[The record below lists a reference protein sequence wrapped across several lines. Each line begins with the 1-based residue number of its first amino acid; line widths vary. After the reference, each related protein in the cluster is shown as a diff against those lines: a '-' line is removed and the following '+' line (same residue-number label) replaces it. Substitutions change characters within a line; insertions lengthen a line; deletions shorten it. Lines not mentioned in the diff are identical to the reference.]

1 MIAGQP
7 LDHPCYLGRTL
18 PGARVALQQCPI
30 FPAGKSHL
38 HLNQFSGNAHLHK
51 IIYTPGF
58 LSSWPKASTV
68 CPSTPGAPL
77 LVLRLCKRS
86 PGCSTGILCLLDYTI
101 SSSLHLISLCFLS
114 PLQLRGSL
122 FPRPGSVSSSM
133 AILLPGDPV
142 LYLSGRY
149 VQQVCHRRA

>member
-1 MIAGQP
+1 VAEKPPPVIP
-7 LDHPCYLGRTL
+7 GRTP

-30 FPAGKSHL
+30 FPAGKSHSY
-38 HLNQFSGNAHLHK
+38 LNQFFRKCPFTQNNLHSRL
-51 IIYTPGF
+51 
-58 LSSWPKASTV
+58 LSSWPEASTV

-77 LVLRLCKRS
+77 FVLRLCKRS